1 MQLLRF
7 HTLLGLTVALALSAC
22 RYPDKHHEDEI
33 DSLGY
38 YTPAEYSQSNVQID
52 SIRISRQRDPDRR
65 AVADA
70 VQSGAA
76 VSIRTLI
83 NIIIRDQASLAYDGR
98 GGNIEDGIHQR
109 LDNLVRQMAVNDA
122 SAIDIGQL
130 KDLMDDTIHQM
141 TGKPARTSPR
151 AISIFHVLNS
161 HVGTAYT
168 NTLLFDIVLR
178 MRLGTGYNPDR
189 MVVIFEQGNM
199 LLGEAANNPDGSVTL
214 IGYETNGR
222 YTTRRVFGPASQI
235 TQQVRVVRTNDFIFS
250 EAMKMNMVNAGD
262 FAERT
267 VGRYGAKI
275 HLHLPDPTQ
284 NQNFAATPNMGV
296 PLFGIGDL
304 KTTESPDLQPQSQQQ
319 QQTLPPALTPN
330 SNQPPNAW
338 NQNGPRSPMGPPAPQ
353 NLPMNPQGPRGGG
366 SVSPESAIQDEAAKR
381 HIGSLVC
388 AVEVDGQQAPAGVN
402 QKLQSQFQFLQIAG
416 TSDFAPAMDSQPQ
429 LASTCRQM
437 AMSFLMG
444 NGRARSILERLGA
457 RGETSMNIVL
467 ATGGRA
473 TKESVSKEMGGKA
486 SYRIYIQG
494 AEF

>member
-7 HTLLGLTVALALSAC
+7 HTLLGFAVALALSAC
-22 RYPDKHHEDEI
+22 RYPDKHHEDEV

-52 SIRISRQRDPDRR
+52 SIRISRQKDPDRR

-70 VQSGAA
+70 VQGGAA
-76 VSIRTLI
+76 IPIRSLI

-98 GGNIEDGIHQR
+98 GGNVEDGIHQR
-109 LDNLVRQMAVNDA
+109 LDNLVRQMAANDA

-130 KDLMDDTIHQM
+130 KDLMDDTIQQI

-199 LLGEAANNPDGSVTL
+199 LLGEAVNSPDGSVTL

-222 YTTRRVFGPASQI
+222 HTTRRVFGPASQI

-275 HLHLPDPTQ
+275 HLHLPDPAQ

-304 KTTESPDLQPQSQQQ
+304 KTVESPDLQPQPQSQQQ
-319 QQTLPPALTPN
+319 APPSALTPN
-330 SNQPPNAW
+330 SNSPNAW
-338 NQNGPRSPMGPPAPQ
+338 NQNGSGSQMGPPAPQ
-353 NLPMNPQGPRGGG
+353 NPQVNPQGPRGGG
-366 SVSPESAIQDEAAKR
+366 PVSPDSAIPDEAAKKN
-381 HIGSLVC
+381 IGSLIC
-388 AVEVDGQQAPAGVN
+388 AVEVDGQQAPTGVN
-402 QKLQSQFQFLQIAG
+402 QKPQAQFQFLQIVG
-416 TSDFAPAMDSQPQ
+416 TSDFAQSMNSQPQ

-457 RGETSMNIVL
+457 TGEKSMNIVL

-473 TKESVSKEMGGKA
+473 TKESVSQQMSGKI

>member
-7 HTLLGLTVALALSAC
+7 HTLLGLAVALALSAC

-38 YTPAEYSQSNVQID
+38 YTPAEYNQSNVQID
-52 SIRISRQRDPDRR
+52 SIRISRQKDPDRR

-70 VQSGAA
+70 IQAGAA
-76 VSIRTLI
+76 VSIRSLI
-83 NIIIRDQASLAYDGR
+83 NIIIHDQASLGYDGR
-98 GGNIEDGIHQR
+98 GGSVEDGIHQR

-122 SAIDIGQL
+122 SSIDIGQL
-130 KDLMDDTIHQM
+130 KDLMDDTLLQI

-199 LLGEAANNPDGSVTL
+199 LLGEAVTNPDGSVTL

-222 YTTRRVFGPASQI
+222 HTNRRVFGPASQI
-235 TQQVRVVRTNDFIFS
+235 TQQIRVVRSNDFIFS

-275 HLHLPDPTQ
+275 HLHLPDPSQ

-304 KTTESPDLQPQSQQQ
+304 KTIESPDLQRQQQ
-319 QQTLPPALTPN
+319 QQTPSALTPN
-330 SNQPPNAW
+330 SNSPNAW

-353 NLPMNPQGPRGGG
+353 NPQVNPQGPRGGG
-366 SVSPESAIQDEAAKR
+366 PVSPESAIQDEATKKN
-381 HIGSLVC
+381 IGSLVC
-388 AVEVDGQQAPAGVN
+388 AIEVDGQQAPTGVN
-402 QKLQSQFQFLQIAG
+402 QKPQAQFQFLQIAG
-416 TSDFAPAMDSQPQ
+416 TSDFAQSMNSQSQ
-429 LASTCRQM
+429 LAGTCRQM

-457 RGETSMNIVL
+457 MGENSMNIVL

-473 TKESVSKEMGGKA
+473 TKESVSQQMGGKTG
-486 SYRIYIQG
+486 YRIYIQG